1 MRGKLRRCYIERIC
15 ILVGLSFGSRSFPIS
30 CIQDNN
36 CFVLCT
42 FQLYPIIIVNETSHS
57 NCTKSKPVRL
67 KCEEL
72 KITTTKCNWYALL
85 LPQQLLVMK
94 WDDGHQ
100 AFQYLVV
107 GICWHR
113 WAPSQLIGSAGVRRL
128 GIVRLGGGGVSV
140 LSVKYWK
147 YCQCH
152 HALWGSVCSSTWQL
166 NVSLDWDCGF
176 HNVEALS
183 SDLEEGRSVYFYQVN
198 VMLCEEAI
206 AETA

>member
-1 MRGKLRRCYIERIC
+1 MK
-15 ILVGLSFGSRSFPIS
+15 
-30 CIQDNN
+30 
-36 CFVLCT
+36 
-42 FQLYPIIIVNETSHS
+42 HS
-57 NCTKSKPVRL
+57 NCTKSNPVKL

-72 KITTTKCNWYALL
+72 KTTTTKCNRYALL

-107 GICWHR
+107 GICWHC

-152 HALWGSVCSSTWQL
+152 HALWGSVYSSAWQL
-166 NVSLDWDCGF
+166 NVALDWDCGF
-176 HNVEALS
+176 HDVEALS
-183 SDLEEGRSVYFYQVN
+183 SDMEEGRSVYFYQVN
-198 VMLCEEAI
+198 VCEEAI